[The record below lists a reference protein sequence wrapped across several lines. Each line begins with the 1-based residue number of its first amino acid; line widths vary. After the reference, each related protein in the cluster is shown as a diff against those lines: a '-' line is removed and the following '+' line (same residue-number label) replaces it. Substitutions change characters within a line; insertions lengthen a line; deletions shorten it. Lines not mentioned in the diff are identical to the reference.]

1 MANVHVVWYSY
12 FALPN
17 SSSTKCATS
26 DSFFDR
32 EVTHEIIL
40 FDCNAALAD
49 IGHSQGGCL
58 LSAMSGRSASFD
70 QMTTQDLP
78 LSILTSWGC

>member
-1 MANVHVVWYSY
+1 MPLRPKANGRGS
-12 FALPN
+12 ALGGG
-17 SSSTKCATS
+17 
-26 DSFFDR
+26 
-32 EVTHEIIL
+32 
-40 FDCNAALAD
+40 NAALAD

>member
-26 DSFFDR
+26 DSFFGR

-40 FDCNAALAD
+40 FDCNAAKA
-49 IGHSQGGCL
+49 
-58 LSAMSGRSASFD
+58 AGRVPQSLVSF
-70 QMTTQDLP
+70 MPEAVTQIQS
-78 LSILTSWGC
+78 SILGPLTAFS